1 MVTSREAAVDALL
14 QRLLARHGG
23 RQLFLF
29 GAAGDPFWAARNPVE
44 SHELEALDAALHL
57 LERLERSRPKPFF
70 SYDGGAGFLVAALD
84 AAEDLYFV
92 VLDDAGPEV
101 AEARV
106 AIIRSELA
114 PIASDLREEIRR
126 FAARNALA

>member
-1 MVTSREAAVDALL
+1 MDALL

-29 GAAGDPFWAARNPVE
+29 GSAGQPFWAAREPVE
-44 SHELEALDAALHL
+44 AHELQVLDAALFL

-70 SYDGGAGFLVAALD
+70 SYDPRARFLVAALD
-84 AAEDLYFV
+84 AEEDLYFV
-92 VLDDAGPEV
+92 VLDDTGPEV

-106 AIIRSELA
+106 GILRGELA
-114 PIASDLREEIRR
+114 PFANTLREEIRR
-126 FAARNALA
+126 CAARSAWS